1 MSIALVGM
9 PNVGKTA
16 LFNALTGS
24 FQKVANFPGVT
35 VEKKSAQ
42 MSLGGA
48 SLELVDLPGLY
59 SMDIAT
65 LDEKVTRDWIL
76 KTQSPLVVVLD
87 ATHLKKSLY
96 ILTQILELGYRPVIA
111 LSQMDQATKR
121 GLVVDLEK
129 FRALTGCSVHA
140 VSAVDMSGIEN
151 LKASLFKLEQGK
163 IADLAID
170 YQKQIKTPQY
180 VREKFRLIDDWLS
193 QIITSPLKAE
203 TLTEELDRYI
213 LHPVWGFIILFIV
226 LLMVFQALFSWSA
239 PLQDLIEAGVGLLGE
254 SVATLISHPL
264 LKSLVVE
271 GMIGGVGSIVVF
283 LPQILFLFIFLQVLE
298 DLGYLSRVAFLL
310 DGLMRRLGLP
320 GKAIVPLI
328 SGHACAIPA
337 IMATRILDDRRERMI
352 SMLVI
357 PITTC
362 SARLPVFT
370 LLVAALVPNVQV
382 AGLVNAQ
389 ALVMLALYV
398 FPMITSLLI
407 AAVLRKVLPF
417 SAPSMLLMEMPP
429 YRKPRLSAIYKTFI
443 NQSRTFLSNAGKVI
457 LLFSVI
463 IWFLVSFPR
472 TALNEAPLIEESYAA
487 QIGRAVGPLFSP
499 LGFDWKLNTALIP
512 AFGAREVLVSAL
524 GTVYAVEGDED
535 AQILGLSQILARDY
549 SLATLISLIVW
560 FVFAPQCISTFAI
573 MRKESG
579 GYKVPLAMLGYTLA
593 LAWVMSFLS
602 YTLIQL
608 ATSA

>member
-1 MSIALVGM
+1 MSVALVGM

-35 VEKKSAQ
+35 VEKKSAT
-42 MSLGGA
+42 MSLG
-48 SLELVDLPGLY
+48 SETKDLVDLPGLY

-65 LDEKVTRDWIL
+65 LDEKVSRDWLL
-76 KTQSPLVVVLD
+76 KTQTPLIVVLD

-96 ILTQILELGYRPVIA
+96 ILTQVLELGYRPLIA

-121 GLVVDLEK
+121 GLLVDVEK
-129 FRALTGCSVHA
+129 FSALTGCQVHA
-140 VSAVDMSGIEN
+140 VSAVDHSGIES
-151 LKASLFKLEQGK
+151 LKAAIFKLEQPPL
-163 IADLAID
+163 ADLPID

-180 VREKFRLIDDWLS
+180 VREKFRLIDSWLQ
-193 QIITSPLKAE
+193 QIILSPLKLE
-203 TLTEELDRYI
+203 TLTEQLDRFI
-213 LHPVWGFIILFIV
+213 LHPIWGFFILLAV
-226 LLMVFQALFSWSA
+226 LLVVFQALFSWSA
-239 PLQDLIEAGVGLLGE
+239 PLQDLIETGVGLLGE
-254 SVATLISHPL
+254 SVASLIAQPL
-264 LKSLVVE
+264 LRSLIVD

-283 LPQILFLFIFLQVLE
+283 LPQILFLFVFLQMLE

-310 DGLMRRLGLP
+310 DGLMRHLGLP

-370 LLVAALVPNVQV
+370 LLVAALVPNIKLGGVV
-382 AGLVNAQ
+382 SAQ

-398 FPMITSLLI
+398 FPMSTALI
-407 AAVLRKVLPF
+407 VAAILRKVLPF

-429 YRKPRLSAIYKTFI
+429 YRKPRLSAIYKTLI
-443 NQSRTFLSNAGKVI
+443 NQSKTFLSNAGKVI

-472 TALNEAPLIEESYAA
+472 TEMNEAPQIENSYAA
-487 QIGRAVGPLFSP
+487 HIGRAVDPIFRP

-524 GTVYAVEGDED
+524 GTVYAVKGEEEE
-535 AQILGLSQILARDY
+535 QIQGLSQILAQDY
-549 SLATLISLIVW
+549 SLATLLSLIVW

-573 MRKESG
+573 LRKESG
-579 GYKVPLAMLGYTLA
+579 GYRVPLVMLTYTLV
-593 LAWVMSFLS
+593 LAWVMSFLTYS
-602 YTLIQL
+602 MISLL
-608 ATSA
+608 

>member
-1 MSIALVGM
+1 MSVALVGM

-35 VEKKSAQ
+35 VEKKSAT
-42 MSLGGA
+42 MSLG
-48 SLELVDLPGLY
+48 SEIKELVDLPGLY

-65 LDEKVTRDWIL
+65 LDEKVSRDWLL
-76 KTQSPLVVVLD
+76 KTQSPLIVVLD

-96 ILTQILELGYRPVIA
+96 ILTQVLDLGYRPLIA

-121 GLVVDLEK
+121 GLLVDVEK
-129 FRALTGCSVHA
+129 FSALTGCQVHA
-140 VSAVDMSGIEN
+140 VSAVDHSGIES
-151 LKASLFKLEQGK
+151 LKAAIFKLEQPQ
-163 IADLAID
+163 LAALPID

-180 VREKFRLIDDWLS
+180 VREKFRLIDSWLQ
-193 QIITSPLKAE
+193 QIILSPLKLE
-203 TLTEELDRYI
+203 TLTEQLDRFI
-213 LHPVWGFIILFIV
+213 LHPIWGFFILLAV
-226 LLMVFQALFSWSA
+226 LLVVFQALFSWSA
-239 PLQDLIEAGVGLLGE
+239 PLQDLIETGVGFLGE
-254 SVATLISHPL
+254 SVATLIAQPL
-264 LKSLVVE
+264 LRSLIVD

-283 LPQILFLFIFLQVLE
+283 LPQILFLFVFLQVLE

-370 LLVAALVPNVQV
+370 LLVAAFVPNIKVG
-382 AGLVNAQ
+382 GLVSAQ

-398 FPMITSLLI
+398 FPMITALI
-407 AAVLRKVLPF
+407 VAAILRKVLPF

-429 YRKPRLSAIYKTFI
+429 YRKPRLSAIYKTLI
-443 NQSRTFLSNAGKVI
+443 NQSKTFLSNAGKVI

-472 TALNEAPLIEESYAA
+472 TEMNEAPPIEISYAA
-487 QIGRAVGPLFSP
+487 HIGRAVDPIFRP

-524 GTVYAVEGDED
+524 GTVYAVEGEEEE
-535 AQILGLSQILARDY
+535 QIQGLSQILARDY
-549 SLATLISLIVW
+549 SLATLLSLIVW

-573 MRKESG
+573 LRKESG
-579 GYKVPLAMLGYTLA
+579 GYQVPLVMLTYTLA
-593 LAWVMSFLS
+593 LAWVMSFLT
-602 YTLIQL
+602 YTLVGL
-608 ATSA
+608 L

>member
-1 MSIALVGM
+1 MSVALVGM

-35 VEKKSAQ
+35 VEKKSAT
-42 MSLGGA
+42 MSLGSEA
-48 SLELVDLPGLY
+48 KELVDLPGLY

-65 LDEKVTRDWIL
+65 LDEKVSRDWLL

-96 ILTQILELGYRPVIA
+96 ILTQVLDLGYRPLIA

-121 GLVVDLEK
+121 GLKVDVEK
-129 FRALTGCSVHA
+129 FSALTGCQVHA
-140 VSAVDMSGIEN
+140 VSAVDHSGIES
-151 LKASLFKLEQGK
+151 LKAAIFKLEQPPL
-163 IADLAID
+163 ADLLID

-180 VREKFRLIDDWLS
+180 VREKFRLIESWL
-193 QIITSPLKAE
+193 QQVVVTPLKVE
-203 TLTEELDRYI
+203 TLTEQLDRFI
-213 LHPVWGFIILFIV
+213 LHPIWGFFILFAV
-226 LLMVFQALFSWSA
+226 LLVVFQALFSWSA
-239 PLQDLIEAGVGLLGE
+239 PLQDLIETGVGLLGE
-254 SVATLISHPL
+254 SVATLIAQPL
-264 LKSLVVE
+264 LRSLIVD

-283 LPQILFLFIFLQVLE
+283 LPQILFLFVFLQVLE

-370 LLVAALVPNVQV
+370 LLVAALVPNIKVG
-382 AGLVNAQ
+382 GLVSAQ

-398 FPMITSLLI
+398 FPMITALI
-407 AAVLRKVLPF
+407 VAAILRKVLPF

-429 YRKPRLSAIYKTFI
+429 YRKPRLSAIYKTLI
-443 NQSRTFLSNAGKVI
+443 NQSKTFLSNAGKVI
-457 LLFSVI
+457 LVFSVI

-472 TALNEAPLIEESYAA
+472 TEMNQAPPIENSFAA
-487 QIGRAVGPLFSP
+487 HIGRVVDPVFRP

-524 GTVYAVEGDED
+524 GTVYAVEGDEE
-535 AQILGLSQILARDY
+535 AQIQGLSQILAQDY
-549 SLATLISLIVW
+549 SLATLLSLIVW

-573 MRKESG
+573 LRKESG
-579 GYKVPLAMLGYTLA
+579 GYQVPLFMLTYTLV
-593 LAWVMSFLS
+593 LAWVMSFLTYS
-602 YTLIQL
+602 IISLL
-608 ATSA
+608 

>member
-35 VEKKSAQ
+35 VEKKSAS
-42 MSLGGA
+42 MTLG
-48 SLELVDLPGLY
+48 SQTKELVDLPGLY

-65 LDEKVTRDWIL
+65 LDEKVTRDWLL

-96 ILTQILELGYRPVIA
+96 ILMQLLDLGYRPLIA
-111 LSQMDQATKR
+111 LSQIDQASKR
-121 GLVVDLEK
+121 GLIVDLEK
-129 FRALTGCSVHA
+129 FSSLTGCQVHP
-140 VSAVDMSGIEN
+140 VSAIDHSGVEA
-151 LKASLFKLEQGK
+151 LKAAIFQLEQPK
-163 IADLAID
+163 ITELPID
-170 YQKQIKTPQY
+170 YQKQIKTPHY
-180 VREKFRLIDDWLS
+180 VREKFKLIDGWLS
-193 QIITSPLKAE
+193 QIIISPLKAE
-203 TLTEELDRYI
+203 TLTAKLDSYI
-213 LHPVWGFIILFIV
+213 LHPIWGFFILFAV
-226 LLMVFQALFSWSA
+226 LLIVFQALFSWSA
-239 PLQDLIEAGVGLLGE
+239 PLQDLIEAGVGLLGQ
-254 SVATLISHPL
+254 VFAGFITHPL
-264 LKSLVVE
+264 LRSLVVD

-357 PITTC
+357 PLTTC

-370 LLVAALVPNVQV
+370 LLVAALVPNVLV
-382 AGLVNAQ
+382 AGFINAQ

-398 FPMITSLLI
+398 FPMITSLI
-407 AAVLRKVLPF
+407 VAAILRKVLPF

-429 YRKPRLSAIYKTFI
+429 YRKPRLSAIYKTLI
-443 NQSRTFLSNAGKVI
+443 NQSKTFLSNAGKVI

-472 TALNEAPLIEESYAA
+472 TEMNEAPQIENSFAA
-487 QIGRAVGPLFSP
+487 DIGRAVDPIFSP

-535 AQILGLSQILARDY
+535 EQILGLSQILARDY
-549 SLATLISLIVW
+549 SMATLLSLIVW

-573 MRKESG
+573 LRKESG
-579 GYKVPLAMLGYTLA
+579 GYKIPVIMLTYTLA
-593 LAWVMSFLS
+593 LAWVMSFLTYS
-602 YTLIQL
+602 LVAFL
-608 ATSA
+608 